1 MIRKPLC
8 FQVFPLCVRD
18 SSGNFFAPKGK
29 KIAANSPTRRETPK
43 NSAINL
49 KNAVFILE
57 TFRFNCARKSL
68 LGIYNLSKK
77 RAFLA
82 ATLLDFSP

>member
-1 MIRKPLC
+1 MKEALRHI
-8 FQVFPLCVRD
+8 
-18 SSGNFFAPKGK
+18 FFIVPH
-29 KIAANSPTRRETPK
+29 
-43 NSAINL
+43 L
-49 KNAVFILE
+49 YVAVLAVK
-57 TFRFNCARKSL
+57 RL